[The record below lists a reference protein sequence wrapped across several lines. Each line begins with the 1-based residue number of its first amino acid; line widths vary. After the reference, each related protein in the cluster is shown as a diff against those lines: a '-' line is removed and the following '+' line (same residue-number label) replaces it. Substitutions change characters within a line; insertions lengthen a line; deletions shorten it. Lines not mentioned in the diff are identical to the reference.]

1 MGLTM
6 EQKRSVTGKLAKKY
20 RCSKSRKERSLILDE
35 VQELTGY
42 NRHYANWLLRYYGR
56 RRIVTDE
63 QEQTVELVVGRK
75 NKRRKTARPPT

>member
-6 EQKRSVTGKLAKKY
+6 EQKRAVPGKLTKKY
-20 RCSKSRKERSLILDE
+20 RGSKSRKKRSLILDE

-42 NRHYANWLLRYYGR
+42 NRHYASWLLRNYGR

-63 QEQTVELVVGRK
+63 QGQTV
-75 NKRRKTARPPT
+75 